1 MEKDKGS
8 TAWRAITKNA
18 ITERPTGGTAL
29 QAETITA
36 DFTEG
41 VAPGYSDI
49 AFQAIKDKK
58 AYTQGQR
65 PTHTGWR
72 TISLEGCTE
81 RKRH

>member
-1 MEKDKGS
+1 MSGCKKWEWTQKLTYS
-8 TAWRAITKNA
+8 SKNS
-18 ITERPTGGTAL
+18 RSPGTAL
-29 QAETITA
+29 QAETIMGN
-36 DFTEG
+36 FTEG